1 MSLPELL
8 RDKRSAILS
17 LWKELTLEVYAEE
30 SARFIK
36 SEKDRFNNPVGE
48 SINSGLETLF
58 DGLLGG
64 RPADEME
71 QALDGIVRIR
81 AVQDLSPSQ
90 GVGFVF
96 LLKRAIREQA
106 GDALAGGEALTE
118 LSVLEARIDSI
129 ALAAF
134 DIYARC
140 RQQICDIRVNEIRHL
155 TSKLLER
162 AERADSGNGHL
173 KGGSEA

>member
-1 MSLPELL
+1 MSFPELL
-8 RDKRSAILS
+8 RDKRSAIIAR
-17 LWKELTLEVYAEE
+17 WKELTLEVYAKE
-30 SARFIK
+30 SARFIS

-48 SINSGLETLF
+48 AINSGLETLF
-58 DGLLGG
+58 DGVLSG
-64 RPADEME
+64 RPAEQIE

-81 AVQDLSPSQ
+81 AVQEFSPAE

-96 LLKRAIREQA
+96 LLKRAVREQA
-106 GDALAGGEALTE
+106 EEALAGEEALTE
-118 LSVLEARIDSI
+118 LSVFDSRVDGI

-134 DIYARC
+134 DIYMRC
-140 RQQICDIRVNEIRHL
+140 REQIADIRVNEIKHL

-162 AERADSGNGHL
+162 AERNESRNGDL